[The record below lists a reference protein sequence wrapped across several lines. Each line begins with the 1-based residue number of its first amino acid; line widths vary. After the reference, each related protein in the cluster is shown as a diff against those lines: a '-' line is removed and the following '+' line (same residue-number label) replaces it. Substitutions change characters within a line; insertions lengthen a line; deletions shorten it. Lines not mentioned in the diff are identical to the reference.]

1 MKSNCMPSKYKNK
14 NHLTQSNW
22 LFSHSIRFHTKQTEG
37 VERTCALCLTPL
49 PSSTDVKVCK
59 KCYEKSNSNPKYLP
73 YVPPKLPVLSSVHES
88 NSDSNN
94 EAPVVEHH
102 CNICK
107 KLFAA
112 SNELEEHLI
121 EHSFQGCE
129 ERGYNCYICSAI
141 FTLPSGLHQHMVVE
155 HGPNYRPYDCNLCPQ
170 KFYFRAELENH
181 LMDHENGRVLLMT
194 PMSLAMRRPSP
205 LEESPSNT
213 FKPLILKHENVK
225 SNSDN
230 SKSHDT
236 NEEIGIK
243 SEIQRADVENSA
255 DEDDEYI
262 EVEQLGEN
270 AAVDDRGSDSR
281 SVDKKIEQDESEM
294 KTLTQ
299 QTQPDDEEDD
309 ENSNSN

>member
-1 MKSNCMPSKYKNK
+1 M
-14 NHLTQSNW
+14 
-22 LFSHSIRFHTKQTEG
+22 
-37 VERTCALCLTPL
+37 
-49 PSSTDVKVCK
+49 
-59 KCYEKSNSNPKYLP
+59 
-73 YVPPKLPVLSSVHES
+73 
-88 NSDSNN
+88 
-94 EAPVVEHH
+94 
-102 CNICK
+102 
-107 KLFAA
+107 
-112 SNELEEHLI
+112 
-121 EHSFQGCE
+121 
-129 ERGYNCYICSAI
+129 
-141 FTLPSGLHQHMVVE
+141 
-155 HGPNYRPYDCNLCPQ
+155 
-170 KFYFRAELENH
+170 
-181 LMDHENGRVLLMT
+181 
-194 PMSLAMRRPSP
+194 
-205 LEESPSNT
+205 
-213 FKPLILKHENVK
+213 K